1 MVHHKDINRIRREAI
16 GESMKAQ
23 FKVGDLVIEAVA
35 SIWQISGARVASTD
49 PRKGMV
55 YKVTTGAK
63 GRQWYEVQFFGS
75 GETVEWVDSY
85 AHKYLEH
92 YKAEDNE
99 SKDI

>member
-1 MVHHKDINRIRREAI
+1 MEL
-16 GESMKAQ
+16 KA
-23 FKVGDLVIEAVA
+23 GDLVIEGV
-35 SIWQISGARVASTD
+35 IPRAR

-55 YKVTTGAK
+55 YKVTTDTN

-75 GETVEWVDSY
+75 GETVEWVDSF

-99 SKDI
+99 STV

>member
-16 GESMKAQ
+16 GESMIMK
-23 FKVGDLVIEAVA
+23 FKPGDLVIDRRRP
-35 SIWQISGARVASTD
+35 GT
-49 PRKGMV
+49 PREGMV
-55 YKVTTGAK
+55 YKVTTDTN

-75 GETVEWVDSY
+75 GETVEWVDSF

-99 SKDI
+99 STV

>member
-1 MVHHKDINRIRREAI
+1 
-16 GESMKAQ
+16 MKTQ
-23 FKVGDLVIEAVA
+23 FKAGDLVIDV
-35 SIWQISGARVASTD
+35 SRGSAR

-55 YKVTTGAK
+55 YKVMTDTN
-63 GRQWYEVQFFGS
+63 GRQWYELQFFGS
-75 GETVEWVDSY
+75 GETVEWVDSF

>member
-1 MVHHKDINRIRREAI
+1 MI
-16 GESMKAQ
+16 MK
-23 FKVGDLVIEAVA
+23 FKPGDLVIDRRRP
-35 SIWQISGARVASTD
+35 GT
-49 PRKGMV
+49 PREGMV
-55 YKVTTGAK
+55 YKVTTGPK

-85 AHKYLEH
+85 AHDYLEL

>member
-16 GESMKAQ
+16 GESMKTQ
-23 FKVGDLVIEAVA
+23 FKAGDLVIE
-35 SIWQISGARVASTD
+35 GPHPSTR

-55 YKVTTGAK
+55 YKVTTGPK

-75 GETVEWVDSY
+75 GETVEWRDSF
-85 AHKYLEH
+85 AHDYLEL

-99 SKDI
+99 STV